1 MTLRLTVKGVAPG
14 VDSRERLRSLKPRGH
29 RHVRAAA
36 TGVDS
41 RASADPGA
49 ARSLRTAPNGPS
61 PLRLKELLLAND
73 ESELRATSDE
83 MLQVINRLR
92 DIEMAK
98 RAEPMGS
105 HRFTELVQEA
115 TVLSRLVFRW
125 GALQEE
131 VSRIVQERIQ
141 RGEAPDRS
149 IEQVEP
155 RRLDRI
161 LAAWREAEFRFSSAD
176 VDYPA
181 RDQAV
186 DDLERIREEY
196 QEGHERL
203 MGTVLA
209 AKGPG

>member
-1 MTLRLTVKGVAPG
+1 LT
-14 VDSRERLRSLKPRGH
+14 
-29 RHVRAAA
+29 
-36 TGVDS
+36 
-41 RASADPGA
+41 
-49 ARSLRTAPNGPS
+49 
-61 PLRLKELLLAND
+61 ND

-83 MLQVINRLR
+83 MMQVINRLR

-105 HRFTELVQEA
+105 LRFTELVQEA

-176 VDYPA
+176 VDSPA

-196 QEGHERL
+196 REGHERL